1 MEESKIGSKKTK
13 QCLYCRFE
21 IPSGVVKCPQ
31 CQKDSR
37 NWFSRHPLL
46 TLLGVLPVFAFWICI
61 FSSGSE
67 KQAMPE
73 NSPKPPMEIE
83 MNVLVAAFDQ
93 NQLEAEQKLNGQFI
107 TTGGF
112 ITNISEDI
120 LGNPFASLKPTSDPY
135 YFGTTLQCFPKDRN
149 KNELMGFKNGEKI
162 GVRGIVNGQSLGI
175 IELKNCEAFK

>member
-1 MEESKIGSKKTK
+1 MTQEEKAQQTQPQSQSPAQPKPKKKRWYLGCLGIVIG
-13 QCLYCRFE
+13 L
-21 IPSGVVKCPQ
+21 I
-31 CQKDSR
+31 
-37 NWFSRHPLL
+37 LL
-46 TLLGVLPVFAFWICI
+46 IIIIAAI
-61 FSSGSE
+61 SSGGKKDE
-67 KQAMPE
+67 GKQAMPE

-93 NQLEAEQKLNGQFI
+93 NQLEAEQRLNGQFI
-107 TTGGF
+107 TTEGF

-175 IELKNCEAFK
+175 IGLKDCEAFKLNP